1 MGASKADAFSV
12 EQQDLASLSKALA
25 HPPRI
30 AIIQYLMN
38 VDSCICGD
46 IVNEL
51 PLAQPTVS
59 QHLKELKLAGIVK
72 GNIEGNSICYC
83 IDTDKIQALLGFIQ
97 SIVASKQ
104 ANPNPCC

>member
-25 HPPRI
+25 HPVRI
-30 AIIQYLMN
+30 AIIQYLMIA
-38 VDSCICGD
+38 DSCTCGD
-46 IVNEL
+46 IVNDL

-72 GNIEGNSICYC
+72 GNIEGNPLCFC
-83 IDTDKIQALLGFIQ
+83 IETDKFRPYLALFKL
-97 SIVASKQ
+97 
-104 ANPNPCC
+104 